1 MVPYVSVKFS
11 REKSQRGRFQTG
23 VHASLRSL
31 KGTDFFLWGRHKSQG
46 RHTSRGHHRW
56 FLKKLDRQIKWWS
69 ETEREREYGK
79 CWKAL
84 VDFSANLSRPSY
96 MNFQGAGVSR
106 DLNWST
112 VVASNSQIQNEK
124 MPIEGVMREWWGSEE
139 LESCVDSKTFWNG
152 LFTFCDSS
160 STLARIYSRPTT
172 GQHFWGKAFKRPFE
186 PILKW
191 SWTNSVKQYIAY
203 LISESNQP
211 RSHHLFGTCC
221 WKKVMEKIG
230 SASDS
235 LRVSLRW

>member
-1 MVPYVSVKFS
+1 MK
-11 REKSQRGRFQTG
+11 
-23 VHASLRSL
+23 
-31 KGTDFFLWGRHKSQG
+31 W
-46 RHTSRGHHRW
+46 
-56 FLKKLDRQIKWWS
+56 DR
-69 ETEREREYGK
+69 EREREGESMESVGK
-79 CWKAL
+79 PLLTSPLRISAGPAIWTSKEQVSL
-84 VDFSANLSRPSY
+84 VTWTD
-96 MNFQGAGVSR
+96 
-106 DLNWST
+106 ST

-191 SWTNSVKQYIAY
+191 SWTNSVKQYIAF